1 MTQYYKQPYDI
12 KLRTGKLA
20 FVWSLYEKN
29 DFKSILSEFFLFPL
43 NSYSFTKLYKVR
55 VYESFKKVCIYFV
68 SEDYTI

>member
-43 NSYSFTKLYKVR
+43 NSHRFIKPYKQR
-55 VYESFKKVCIYFV
+55 IRRFKKFEHI
-68 SEDYTI
+68 